1 MFEQLASELSFLH
14 LSSWSCLKGLNKLSG
29 HYWLR
34 NLYIDS
40 TVVMAND
47 RRSLKDSNQ

>member
-1 MFEQLASELSFLH
+1 LYLA
-14 LSSWSCLKGLNKLSG
+14 SWSCLKGLDELPG

-47 RRSLKDSNQ
+47 RCSLKDSNQ